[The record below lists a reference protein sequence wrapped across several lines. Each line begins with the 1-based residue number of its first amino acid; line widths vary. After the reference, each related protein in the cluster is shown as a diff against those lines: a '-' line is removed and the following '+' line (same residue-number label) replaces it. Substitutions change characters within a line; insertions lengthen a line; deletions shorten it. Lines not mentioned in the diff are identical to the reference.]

1 MKITA
6 VLSCV
11 AEVMFIHLIGT
22 IIKERYCILEKIGS
36 GGNGKVYLA
45 VDMELGSKW
54 AVKVIEIG
62 QRKEALL
69 LKEFQHPYLPKMI
82 DYEENETNGFL
93 VMEYIEGENL
103 EQYLKRK
110 KSITDSEVLEM
121 SLRIAEIMVY
131 FHKQNPP
138 FIYGDMKPANLIRTE
153 DGDIYLVDFGSVVRG
168 LREIGMICHGTK
180 GYAAPEQYQ
189 GKMST
194 ASDVYA
200 FGKTIGQILKSSK
213 ELQWSA
219 AWKWLIFRCCHK
231 KEKYR
236 YQNMKIVLGHL
247 KKIKTKEKLQNR
259 ILKSVI
265 LGVGIWFGMMA
276 GVMEMTR
283 LNEMDE
289 ETFEERLEEVT
300 DIYWEDIRYTSGN
313 QYQAESMFSE
323 ECCSKVEEELKEM
336 YQEFTGKE
344 EQRRILGLL
353 AINAEYMEAYRNAAF
368 YYEQIIFYD
377 ETYEEGYGMYGLF
390 LERMEM
396 KEESLKLY
404 EDFQD
409 RLEEEYLKSE
419 REDSC
424 NYYVEKWI
432 ERLKEHE
439 K

>member
-1 MKITA
+1 MKLTV

-11 AEVMFIHLIGT
+11 PEVIFIQLIGT
-22 IIKERYCILEKIGS
+22 IIKERYCVLEKIGN
-36 GGNGKVYLA
+36 GGNGRVYLA

-103 EQYLKRK
+103 KQYLKRK
-110 KSITDSEVLEM
+110 KRIKDSEVLKM
-121 SLRIAEIMVY
+121 SLRIAEIMSY

-138 FIYGDMKPANLIRTE
+138 FIYGDMKPDNLMRTE
-153 DGDIYLVDFGSVVRG
+153 NGEIYLVDFGSMIRG
-168 LREIGMICHGTK
+168 LREMGMICHGTQ

-200 FGKTIGQILKSSK
+200 FGKTIGRILKSSK

-236 YQNMKIVLGHL
+236 YQNMEIVLRHL
-247 KKIKTKEKLQNR
+247 QKLKTKEKLRNR
-259 ILKSVI
+259 ILKSMV
-265 LGVGIWFGMMA
+265 LGVGILFGMMA

-283 LNEMDE
+283 LGEMAE
-289 ETFEERLEEVT
+289 KTFEERLEEVT
-300 DIYWEDIRYTSGN
+300 DIYWEDIQYQEDN
-313 QYQAESMFSE
+313 QYQAEGMFSE
-323 ECCSKVEEELKEM
+323 DSCIKVEEELKEM
-336 YQEFTGKE
+336 FQGFSGKE

-353 AINAEYMEAYRNAAF
+353 AINAEYMGACRDAAF
-368 YYEQIIFYD
+368 YYEQMILYD

-390 LERMEM
+390 LERMGM

-409 RLEEEYLKSE
+409 KFGEEKC
-419 REDSC
+419 D
-424 NYYVEKWI
+424 YYVAIWK
-432 ERLKEHE
+432 ERLMENE

>member
-1 MKITA
+1 MKLTV

-11 AEVMFIHLIGT
+11 PEVIFIQLIGT
-22 IIKERYCILEKIGS
+22 IIKERYCVLEKIGS
-36 GGNGKVYLA
+36 GGNGRVYLA

-110 KSITDSEVLEM
+110 KRIIDSEVLKM
-121 SLRIAEIMVY
+121 SLRIAEIMSY

-153 DGDIYLVDFGSVVRG
+153 NGDIYLVDFGSMIRG
-168 LREIGMICHGTK
+168 LRETGMICHGTK

-200 FGKTIGQILKSSK
+200 FGKTMREISKSAQG
-213 ELQWSA
+213 LRWFVT
-219 AWKWLIFRCCHK
+219 WKWLIFRCCQK

-236 YQNMKIVLGHL
+236 YQNMKIVLEHL
-247 KKIKTKEKLQNR
+247 QKIKAKEKMQNR

-265 LGVGIWFGMMA
+265 LGVGILFGMMA

-283 LNEMDE
+283 LNEMAE

-300 DIYWEDIRYTSGN
+300 DIYWKDIRYTSDN
-313 QYQAESMFSE
+313 QYQSNGMFGE
-323 ECCSKVEEELKEM
+323 ECCIKVEEELKEM
-336 YQEFTGKE
+336 FQEFTGEE

-353 AINAEYMEAYRNAAF
+353 AINAEYMKAYRNAAF
-368 YYEQIIFYD
+368 YYEQMIFYD

-390 LERMEM
+390 LERMGM

-404 EDFQD
+404 KDFQD
-409 RLEEEYLKSE
+409 RLGVEKY
-419 REDSC
+419 D
-424 NYYVEKWI
+424 YYVATWKEQLMENEK
-432 ERLKEHE
+432 
-439 K
+439 